1 MEEKSDLPMLAVKRP
16 LLIAVLNLLIV
27 IAGLAALFGIEV
39 RELPDIDRPV
49 VSVTANFPG
58 AAPETM
64 DSEVTS
70 ILEDAAARV
79 TGVREIRSSSEE
91 NNSRIRVEFNPGTDL
106 DTAASD
112 VREAVSRVQR
122 DLPDRVEQL
131 RVVKAD
137 NDAQPIMRL
146 AISSRVH
153 DEAELT
159 RIIDNDIVPEL
170 LAADGVASID
180 QFGARIRQ
188 MRVAIDPIRLNRYGL
203 TIADVSEALQSA
215 PFDVPVGSF
224 RSEAQELV
232 VRAEANAATPALIKN
247 VAINANTRIGDV
259 AEVYFAPADATN
271 FVRLNGEQIIGLGV
285 VRQASSNTIEIS
297 DAVNASVDR
306 LNGRFDDLKI
316 SVISDDAE
324 FIRVSVE
331 EVLITL
337 GFTIAIV
344 ILTILLF
351 FRQWKATIIPS
362 ATIPVALI
370 GVLAGIWLLGF
381 SINLLTLLALV
392 LATGLIVDDA
402 IVVLE
407 NAQRLQGKGLG
418 RKAAAVIGTRQVF
431 FAVIATTAVLVSVF
445 VPISFLP
452 SEAGR
457 LFREFG
463 FVLALSVIIS
473 SFVALSLVPAL
484 AARLHLVPQEQED
497 GTKQEEGAISRRLGA
512 WGGWLNARYER
523 ILNHCLDRPKLTL
536 GVAVLAAGAA
546 ALLYGTLDNELVP
559 DEDRGSIIVDASG
572 PDGVGIDF
580 MQGEMDEIEQVL
592 QPLIDSGE
600 IVSSFSIVGR
610 YDPNRIRVDA
620 TLADWSQ
627 RDRSQREI
635 VDSLRDPLKE
645 IPGSRASARGQSSL
659 NVGGGGG
666 DRIEV
671 ALTGSNYDRIYRSAL
686 KLSEAID
693 TRSDILS
700 QSEIS
705 YQPTQPQLSVQ
716 IDRERAADLGIDL
729 DDLAATLRAMVG
741 GDEVV
746 DLNVDDQAIPILLS
760 SETVSVANPADLGN
774 LFVRTESGGLVPLS
788 TVASIREEGIAAEL
802 DRTEQRRAIEVQADI
817 DPDVTLADAVTEIE
831 RLTDQ
836 SVADDIDMI
845 LQGDAQTLEETSSD
859 LLLTYI
865 FAFVIVFLV
874 LVAQFESLTS
884 ALVVLLTVP
893 FALAAAVFALS
904 LSGISLNIYS
914 QIGLVML
921 IGLMAKNG
929 ILIVEF
935 ADQLRLE
942 GRSLR
947 QATQEAA
954 AIRLRPIAMT
964 LISTVVGAV
973 PLIIASGAGAEA
985 RQSIGWVIFGGLGL
999 AGLFTLFL
1007 TPVIYLLI
1015 AQFSKPQT
1023 QDLSRLREE
1032 LAEAREDGMLPGA
1045 GAPA

>member
-1 MEEKSDLPMLAVKRP
+1 MKEKSDLPMLAVKRP
-16 LLIAVLNLLIV
+16 LLIGVLNLLIV

-91 NNSRIRVEFNPGTDL
+91 NNSRIRVEFNPGVDL

-131 RVVKAD
+131 TVVKAD
-137 NDAQPIMRL
+137 NDAQPILRL
-146 AISSRVH
+146 AVSSRVH

-159 RIIDNDIVPEL
+159 RIIDNDIIPEL
-170 LAADGVASID
+170 LTAEGVASID
-180 QFGARIRQ
+180 QFGARVRQ
-188 MRVAIDPIRLNRYGL
+188 MRVAIDPIRLNRYSL
-203 TIADVSEALQSA
+203 TIADVSDALQQA

-224 RSEAQELV
+224 RSEAQTLV
-232 VRAEANAATPALIKN
+232 VRAEASAVTPALIKD
-247 VAINANTRIGDV
+247 VAIDADTRIGDV
-259 AEVYFAPADATN
+259 AEVYFAPADATS
-271 FVRLNGEQIIGLGV
+271 FVRLNGEPIIGLGV
-285 VRQASSNTIEIS
+285 VRQASSNTIQIS
-297 DAVNASVDR
+297 DAINGSVER
-306 LNGRFDDLKI
+306 LNQRFDDLQI
-316 SVISDDAE
+316 AVISDDAE

-431 FAVIATTAVLVSVF
+431 FAVVATTAVLVSVF

-484 AARLHLVPQEQED
+484 AARLHLVPREED
-497 GTKQEEGAISRRLGA
+497 EAKPGGLSERLGKV
-512 WGGWLNARYER
+512 GFWLNRHYDR
-523 ILNHCLDRPKLTL
+523 LLIKCLDHPKT
-536 GVAVLAAGAA
+536 AVGIALLAAGAA
-546 ALLYGTLDNELVP
+546 SLLYGTLDNELVL
-559 DEDRGSIIVDASG
+559 DEDRGTVIVDASG

-580 MQGEMDEIEQVL
+580 MQGELDEVERVL
-592 QPLIDSGE
+592 DPLIESGE
-600 IVSSFSIVGR
+600 IQSSFSIVGR
-610 YDPNRIRVDA
+610 YDPNRIQVTS
-620 TLADWSQ
+620 TLSDWGE
-627 RDRSQREI
+627 RGRSQNDIVEALRE
-635 VDSLRDPLKE
+635 PLSD
-645 IPGSRASARGQSSL
+645 IPGSRVSARGQGSL

-666 DRIEV
+666 DRLEV
-671 ALTGSNYDRIYRSAL
+671 ALTGSDYEYIYRSAL
-686 KLSEAID
+686 ALSEAID
-693 TRSDILS
+693 TQSDILS
-700 QSEIS
+700 QSEVS
-705 YQPTQPQLSVQ
+705 YQPTQPQLSVR
-716 IDRERAADLGIDL
+716 IDRQRAANLGVDL
-729 DDLAATLRAMVG
+729 DDLALTLRAMVG
-741 GDEVV
+741 GEEVV
-746 DLNVDDQAIPILLS
+746 DLNVDDQAIPILIR
-760 SETVSVANPADLGN
+760 SEAVAVTNPSDLNN
-774 LFVRTESGGLVPLS
+774 LYVRTGSEGLVPLS
-788 TVASIREEGIAAEL
+788 SVTEIVEEGVAAEL
-802 DRTEQRRAIEVQADI
+802 DRTEQRRAIEVEADI
-817 DPDVTLADAVTEIE
+817 DPSVPLADAVTEIE
-831 RLTDQ
+831 RLAEQ
-836 SVADDIDMI
+836 SVADDVDML
-845 LQGDAQTLEETSSD
+845 LQGEAKTLQQTSND
-859 LLLTYI
+859 LILTYI
-865 FAFVIVFLV
+865 FAFLIVFLV

-884 ALVVLLTVP
+884 ALVVLFTVP
-893 FALAAAVFALS
+893 FALAAAVFALFI
-904 LSGISLNIYS
+904 SGISLNIYS

-942 GRSLR
+942 GRTVR
-947 QATQEAA
+947 EAA
-954 AIRLRPIAMT
+954 EEAAGIRLRPIAMT
-964 LISTVVGAV
+964 LISTVVGAL
-973 PLIIASGAGAEA
+973 PLILASGAGAEA
-985 RQSIGWVIFGGLGL
+985 RQSIGWVIFGGLGI

-1007 TPVIYLLI
+1007 TPAIYLLV
-1015 AQFSKPQT
+1015 ARFSEPRS
-1023 QDLSRLREE
+1023 QDLSRLHEE
-1032 LAEAREDGMLPGA
+1032 LARARDNEELGA
-1045 GAPA
+1045 AAASA

>member
-297 DAVNASVDR
+297 DAINASVDR

-836 SVADDIDMI
+836 SVAEDIDMI

>member
-1 MEEKSDLPMLAVKRP
+1 M
-16 LLIAVLNLLIV
+16 
-27 IAGLAALFGIEV
+27 
-39 RELPDIDRPV
+39 
-49 VSVTANFPG
+49 
-58 AAPETM
+58 
-64 DSEVTS
+64 
-70 ILEDAAARV
+70 
-79 TGVREIRSSSEE
+79 
-91 NNSRIRVEFNPGTDL
+91 
-106 DTAASD
+106 
-112 VREAVSRVQR
+112 
-122 DLPDRVEQL
+122 
-131 RVVKAD
+131 
-137 NDAQPIMRL
+137 
-146 AISSRVH
+146 
-153 DEAELT
+153 
-159 RIIDNDIVPEL
+159 
-170 LAADGVASID
+170 
-180 QFGARIRQ
+180 
-188 MRVAIDPIRLNRYGL
+188 
-203 TIADVSEALQSA
+203 
-215 PFDVPVGSF
+215 
-224 RSEAQELV
+224 
-232 VRAEANAATPALIKN
+232 
-247 VAINANTRIGDV
+247 
-259 AEVYFAPADATN
+259 
-271 FVRLNGEQIIGLGV
+271 
-285 VRQASSNTIEIS
+285 
-297 DAVNASVDR
+297 
-306 LNGRFDDLKI
+306 
-316 SVISDDAE
+316 
-324 FIRVSVE
+324 
-331 EVLITL
+331 
-337 GFTIAIV
+337 
-344 ILTILLF
+344 
-351 FRQWKATIIPS
+351 
-362 ATIPVALI
+362 
-370 GVLAGIWLLGF
+370 
-381 SINLLTLLALV
+381 
-392 LATGLIVDDA
+392 
-402 IVVLE
+402 
-407 NAQRLQGKGLG
+407 
-418 RKAAAVIGTRQVF
+418 
-431 FAVIATTAVLVSVF
+431 
-445 VPISFLP
+445 
-452 SEAGR
+452 
-457 LFREFG
+457 
-463 FVLALSVIIS
+463 
-473 SFVALSLVPAL
+473 
-484 AARLHLVPQEQED
+484 PQEQED

-1032 LAEAREDGMLPGA
+1032 LAEAREDRMLPGA